1 MENARV
7 CELIKQVR
15 NECLKKG
22 QGGIKHLGAIFRAMD
37 CDFSKRLCF
46 EEFKKGVKMF
56 GLAITNEDL
65 KLLFDAFDKD
75 KNNHI
80 DFAELV
86 AKLRPSMPKSRSDVI
101 QEAFDA
107 LDVIKDNEIKM
118 DDLKSKENSFI
129 CHEIKNFINILY
141 FVNDFVSGLPYDYLF
156 RFLRIDTTPASQE
169 NSYRLFKRAP
179 CIKQVFWLPSEAKK

>member
-7 CELIKQVR
+7 CELIEQIR
-15 NECLKKG
+15 NGCLKKG
-22 QGGIKHLGAIFRAMD
+22 QGGIKHLGVIFRAMD

-86 AKLRPSMPKSRSDVI
+86 AKLRPPMPKSRSDVI
-101 QEAFDA
+101 HEAFDA
-107 LDVIKDNEIKM
+107 LDVIKDNEIKI
-118 DDLKSKENSFI
+118 DDIKSKE
-129 CHEIKNFINILY
+129 KNH
-141 FVNDFVSGLPYDYLF
+141 
-156 RFLRIDTTPASQE
+156 
-169 NSYRLFKRAP
+169 
-179 CIKQVFWLPSEAKK
+179 